1 MVALDRR
8 LTTRQEVQQVGVE
21 VKFYGDG
28 SFGDGSD
35 GDDVGDG
42 DDDVDLDQLRLS
54 RVRGH
59 RILHRSPSPLL
70 FA

>member
-21 VKFYGDG
+21 VKFYCDG

-42 DDDVDLDQLRLS
+42 SDGDDDVD
-54 RVRGH
+54 
-59 RILHRSPSPLL
+59 
-70 FA
+70 